1 MSKCNLCDRG
11 DELQPH
17 PYMPGGWLCPEHLAA
32 LPQNQKQAK
41 NQQPHIVLDR
51 NELMGL
57 KAEGL
62 IPLRGYIYCA
72 LRIDGLTNQIKPLK
86 MFEFCQR
93 WGLTETDV
101 IAAIANL
108 GKKGIVKIRVKVEA
122 QAITHDDRIKAMEVA
137 ARD

>member
-1 MSKCNLCDRG
+1 
-11 DELQPH
+11 
-17 PYMPGGWLCPEHLAA
+17 MPGGWLCPEHLAA
-32 LPQNQKQAK
+32 LPQGQKTNQQAAS
-41 NQQPHIVLDR
+41 QPHIVLDR

-72 LRIDGLTNQIKPLK
+72 LRIDGLTRQIKPLK
-86 MFEFCQR
+86 MFDFCQR

-108 GKKGIVKIRVKVEA
+108 GKKGIVKIKVNVEA
-122 QAITHDDRIKAMEVA
+122 QAITHDDRIKEMEIA
-137 ARD
+137 ARG